1 MYLERLQQGL
11 LGAMQAQ
18 NNPSAFL
25 AQQQQNRQ
33 MQQQQNEQ
41 MNAQA
46 LQQAKANQAQMASN
60 QRAME
65 QTGQQMLQEQQARE
79 ERAKQMALQIGLA
92 VATGGAG
99 GGGEA
104 AEAAA
109 PAAESAGQAA
119 IEDMA
124 AQSGAQ
130 LEKGLL
136 NSGAMSD
143 TAVKS
148 AELGKMA
155 NLGDVNPYK
164 ISASVPKFD
173 GSHLA
178 EMSSLDELGI
188 AKDFL
193 MSNGLLSGNSYNQYY
208 QNRRRGM

>member
-1 MYLERLQQGL
+1 MAYLERLQQGL
-11 LGAMQAQ
+11 LGAMQAR

-33 MQQQQNEQ
+33 MQMQQNEQ

-104 AEAAA
+104 AA

-119 IEDMA
+119 IEEMGEETA
-124 AQSGAQ
+124 KQFS
-130 LEKGLL
+130 KGLMD
-136 NSGAMSD
+136 SGAMSD
-143 TAVKS
+143 TAIKS
-148 AELGKMA
+148 ADLGKMA
-155 NLGDVNPYK
+155 NLGNVNPYK
-164 ISASVPKFD
+164 VSASNVPKFD

-178 EMSSLDELGI
+178 DISGADEIGI

-193 MSNGLLSGNSYNQYY
+193 MSNGLLSGNSYNQYF